1 VLKEVRKRIGF
12 LLDVGLYYLTLNR
25 SMRTLS
31 GGEAQRIRL
40 ATQIGTQLV
49 GVLYILDEPSI
60 GLHQRD
66 NVRLIKALK
75 DLKDLGNTVLVVEHD
90 KDMMLDCD
98 YILDIGPGAGIHGGS
113 VVAQGTPEEFLKQN
127 STTSLYLSGKKKIE
141 LPAKRRK
148 GNGQTLTLSKAT
160 GHNLKE
166 VTFTLPLGTFTCI
179 TGVSGSG
186 KSSLIHETLY
196 PVLRKHFYG
205 SRKEAL
211 PYHDIKGLEY
221 IDKVIE
227 VDQAPIGRTP
237 RSNPATYV
245 EVFGD
250 IRLLFSVLPEAK
262 IRGYKP
268 GRFSFNVK
276 SGRCE
281 VCEGG
286 GMRLIEMD
294 FLPDVY
300 VPCDAC
306 KGKRYNRETL
316 EIRFK
321 GKSIADVLDMTI
333 DQAVEFFEKQPS
345 IYRKIKT
352 LQDVGLGYLTLG
364 QHAPTLSG
372 GEAQRVKLATEL
384 SRKDTGKTLYIFDE
398 PTTGLHFEDI
408 RHLLVVLQQL
418 VDKGNT
424 VLVIE
429 HNLDI
434 IKVSDYIVDLGPEGG
449 QAGGY
454 IVAQGTPEQMA
465 KVKESHTA
473 IFLKQELESK

>member
-1 VLKEVRKRIGF
+1 
-12 LLDVGLYYLTLNR
+12 
-25 SMRTLS
+25 
-31 GGEAQRIRL
+31 
-40 ATQIGTQLV
+40 
-49 GVLYILDEPSI
+49 
-60 GLHQRD
+60 
-66 NVRLIKALK
+66 
-75 DLKDLGNTVLVVEHD
+75 
-90 KDMMLDCD
+90 
-98 YILDIGPGAGIHGGS
+98 
-113 VVAQGTPEEFLKQN
+113 
-127 STTSLYLSGKKKIE
+127 
-141 LPAKRRK
+141 
-148 GNGQTLTLSKAT
+148 
-160 GHNLKE
+160 
-166 VTFTLPLGTFTCI
+166 
-179 TGVSGSG
+179 
-186 KSSLIHETLY
+186 
-196 PVLRKHFYG
+196 
-205 SRKEAL
+205 
-211 PYHDIKGLEY
+211 
-221 IDKVIE
+221 
-227 VDQAPIGRTP
+227 
-237 RSNPATYV
+237 
-245 EVFGD
+245 
-250 IRLLFSVLPEAK
+250 
-262 IRGYKP
+262 
-268 GRFSFNVK
+268 
-276 SGRCE
+276 
-281 VCEGG
+281 
-286 GMRLIEMD
+286 MRLIEMD

-408 RHLLVVLQQL
+408 RHLLLVLQQL

-434 IKVSDYIVDLGPEGG
+434 IKVADHIIDLGPEGG

-454 IVAQGTPEQMA
+454 IIAQGTPEKVAQ
-465 KVKESHTA
+465 VKESHTA
-473 IFLKQELESK
+473 VFLKQELKQK